1 MPFPRSV
8 VIPAA
13 DQNTN
18 RLSMTRHRI
27 LLAAL
32 FLLLPSA
39 GWPQDAVR
47 HVYSDAG
54 NIYVERGGAKIKLT
68 TSEMDVDPM
77 LAPGGGFVIYTRQG
91 RGRGIRGYDASQ
103 VCTTEPRPDE
113 LRQINADGTG
123 DKLLLSGRKG
133 DPQTQLCDFRNKQFS
148 SDGRRLYFLTPGWPA
163 SGALHVFDTRTG
175 DEHFVL
181 PANDILV
188 LSFCPNRY
196 KDDLAV
202 LSHRQF
208 LLGGNYDWYWLY
220 DPTGKKELGPLGQ
233 FDNPDD
239 MARQAHGV
247 WCEGKS

>member
-103 VCTTEPRPDE
+103 VCTTEP
-113 LRQINADGTG
+113 
-123 DKLLLSGRKG
+123 
-133 DPQTQLCDFRNKQFS
+133 
-148 SDGRRLYFLTPGWPA
+148 
-163 SGALHVFDTRTG
+163 
-175 DEHFVL
+175 
-181 PANDILV
+181 
-188 LSFCPNRY
+188 
-196 KDDLAV
+196 
-202 LSHRQF
+202 
-208 LLGGNYDWYWLY
+208 
-220 DPTGKKELGPLGQ
+220 
-233 FDNPDD
+233 
-239 MARQAHGV
+239 
-247 WCEGKS
+247 